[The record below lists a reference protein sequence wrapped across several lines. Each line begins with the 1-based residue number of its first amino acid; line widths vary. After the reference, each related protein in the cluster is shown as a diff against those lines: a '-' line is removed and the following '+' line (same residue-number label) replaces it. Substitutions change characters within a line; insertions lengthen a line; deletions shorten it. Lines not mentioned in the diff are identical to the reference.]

1 MTRQWRH
8 PEFAARVGEEVTLRA
23 ADGPHAGQEVP
34 ATLATCSDAVRRGDL
49 VSYSVTF
56 VAGPGAP
63 REQTV
68 FLVVASGMAA
78 EPVFLVPRRDI
89 GNHLEYEAVFN
100 QPIDSGS
107 AS

>member
-1 MTRQWRH
+1 MTRRWRH
-8 PEFAARVGEEVTLRA
+8 PEFAARVGDAVTLRA
-23 ADGPHAGQEVP
+23 VDGPHAGREVP
-34 ATLATCSDAVRRGDL
+34 ATLATCSDAVRRDDL

-68 FLVVASGMAA
+68 FLVAASGIDA

-89 GNHLEYEAVFN
+89 GDRLEYEAVFN
-100 QPIDSGS
+100 QSIDSGS